1 MGFFSAVKKMFQS
14 SNEPKQENRQESGS
28 TAVSS
33 EELEQFTIRLRQCEP
48 KLSAWLQVILEGVEK
63 TDEVLWTRLSVLLK
77 ALETPEEEAQKFIDD
92 FKSWTK
98 KMDYQYVQ
106 DFRSELQYR
115 LALALEM
122 EDEESEKD
130 LVFAKLQTGLEKTRN
145 QLGRGLQSILSGH
158 SKAKDRKSVV

>member
-98 KMDYQYVQ
+98 KMDYQI
-106 DFRSELQYR
+106 
-115 LALALEM
+115 
-122 EDEESEKD
+122 
-130 LVFAKLQTGLEKTRN
+130 
-145 QLGRGLQSILSGH
+145 GRAH
-158 SKAKDRKSVV
+158 V